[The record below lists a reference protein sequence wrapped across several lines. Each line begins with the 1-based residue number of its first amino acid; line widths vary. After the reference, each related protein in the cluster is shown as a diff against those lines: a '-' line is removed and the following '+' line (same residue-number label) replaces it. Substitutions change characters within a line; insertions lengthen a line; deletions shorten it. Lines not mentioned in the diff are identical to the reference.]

1 MICVSVL
8 MILKREMHVLSEMS
22 SGEEDVLVIAGALNM
37 SRTQIY
43 RVVKS
48 LREKD
53 LVKLNERRLTLCRGT
68 YQALLSTVLHYS
80 FGARDILADSGLE
93 VLAEMTEPKTVS
105 EIATATEV
113 HQTTVSRKITDM
125 RRVGMIRKTGT
136 RYYINHEH
144 WPNLKELAEAYKAY
158 KMTNDLRVP
167 TGSILYYS
175 SKAYAIFSN
184 DKELEY
190 TKTAFSLYSEMG
202 VTLHHFTNYYCTL
215 ESPLTVQDVFTHS
228 LHIISVDD
236 DWRLKMMALIFHVK
250 YRDELGE
257 VKHPMKDL
265 MNEILKGS
273 RVKGWVPLWEMQERA
288 DMYGVKLE

>member
-1 MICVSVL
+1 MIS
-8 MILKREMHVLSEMS
+8 KREMHVLSEMS

-37 SRTQIY
+37 SRSQIY
-43 RVVKS
+43 RVVGS

-53 LVKLNERRLTLCRGT
+53 VVKLNERRLTLCRGA

-93 VLAEMTEPKTVS
+93 VLAEMAEPRTVS
-105 EIATATEV
+105 EIAAAAEI

-125 RRVGMIRKTGT
+125 RRLGMVRKSGT
-136 RYYINHEH
+136 KYYVNYEY
-144 WPNLKELAEAYKAY
+144 WPNLKELAEAYKSY

-167 TGSILYYS
+167 TGSVLYYS

-202 VTLHHFTNYYCTL
+202 VVLHHFTRYYCTL
-215 ESPLTVQDVFTHS
+215 GSPLTIQYVFTHS

-236 DWRLKMMALIFHVK
+236 DWRLKMMALIFYVK
-250 YRDELGE
+250 YRDELE
-257 VKHPMKDL
+257 RVEHPMKDT

-273 RVKGWVPLWEMQERA
+273 RVKGWVPLREMQERA

>member
-68 YQALLSTVLHYS
+68 YQALLSEVLHYS
-80 FGARDILADSGLE
+80 LDARDILADSGLE
-93 VLAEMTEPKTVS
+93 VLAEMTEPRTVS
-105 EIATATEV
+105 EIAATAEI
-113 HQTTVSRKITDM
+113 HQTTASRKIVDM
-125 RRVGMIRKTGT
+125 RSLGMVRKSGT
-136 RYYINHEH
+136 RYYINYEY
-144 WPNLKELAEAYKAY
+144 WPKLRELAEAYKAY
-158 KMTNDLRVP
+158 KTTNDLRVP

-175 SKAYAIFSN
+175 SKAYAVFST
-184 DKELEY
+184 DKELEC
-190 TKTAFSLYSEMG
+190 TKTAFSLYSEMD
-202 VTLHHFTNYYCTL
+202 VVLHLFTNYYCTL
-215 ESPLTVQDVFTHS
+215 ESPLAIQDVFTHS

-236 DWRLKMMALIFHVK
+236 DWRLKMMTLIFYVK
-250 YRDELGE
+250 YRDELRE
-257 VKHPMKDL
+257 VKHPMKDT